1 MVNRIDRWAPA
12 AGLISPPFYLALII
26 VLGALEPGFSHR
38 TSLMSLLGG
47 VGGILGLAFNLG
59 VVVTGVCLI
68 VFAAGLRQQLPPGWR
83 DNAATLLLTIG
94 GSGLIGAGAFACD
107 QGCRNILID
116 PDLVG
121 RLHIVSSL
129 SAGMGSGVALFF
141 YWAAMSRSEQWR
153 SFVKPTLTA
162 AVLANLPGVVLWFTI
177 FADLR
182 LRSVEGYLQR
192 MGFIVV
198 LLWIFFA
205 ANRMRRTSE

>member
-1 MVNRIDRWAPA
+1 
-12 AGLISPPFYLALII
+12 
-26 VLGALEPGFSHR
+26 
-38 TSLMSLLGG
+38 MSLLGG
-47 VGGILGLAFNLG
+47 VGGVRGLAFNLG

-68 VFAAGLRQQLPPGWR
+68 AFAAGLRQQLPPGWR
-83 DNAATLLLTIG
+83 GTAATLLLTIG
-94 GSGLIGAGAFACD
+94 GIGLIGAGAFPCD

-121 RLHIVSSL
+121 RLHIMSSL

-141 YWAAMSRSEQWR
+141 YWAAMRHSEQWR
-153 SFVKPTLTA
+153 SFLNPTLTA

-182 LRSVEGYLQR
+182 LWSVEGYIQR

-205 ANRMRRTSE
+205 ANRLPRTSE